1 MPGNGVDEENSTVLI
16 LYDVVGESGRKTQ
29 THNYKTLWM
38 CSGRAVG
45 TPRRATERAGRRGPV

>member
-29 THNYKTLWM
+29 LQNPVDVPWQG
-38 CSGRAVG
+38 SGD
-45 TPRRATERAGRRGPV
+45 TEEGH